1 MLKFSSKSLVR
12 AICLAVASV
21 GFVANA
27 YAADEIATG
36 SYDASLDTFNLA
48 EVIVHGDRYIAG
60 EFVRATSNVGILGQ
74 QDMMHSPLS
83 VTTISEKA
91 VGNFMNSTEGLS
103 ASLSLVPSIRKASDN
118 AVDQISIRGFN
129 DSGRGFMINGIPGM
143 QAMTRQS
150 SNYID
155 SVDVIEGP
163 STGVTGSSVYSRDGG
178 TININSKKALNDE
191 DTKKIG
197 VKYHSKGAHEEYV
210 DIGQRFG
217 ENNRYGA
224 RVIVTNTDGERAV
237 EGWDLEQRSVYLNLD
252 QKTDESKTNFMVG
265 YTYTDSQGRPYG
277 FSVGRAFEQS
287 GALSLPDAPDG
298 DNQLNPEW
306 RRDKN
311 TNFVMTLNH
320 EQKINDHLSAF
331 LNAGH
336 FKQDWYHY
344 TGFSKT
350 LVNESGDFTATSDN
364 YSLIEKRDYAQIG
377 LKGDFKTGDL
387 KHNYSLGVDR
397 TWHYYGGPNA
407 ATGYVDTS
415 NEFLDKN
422 KTKPNPWYKV
432 WSGNIYTSN
441 SWDAPKFGQA
451 DAFYGTHTRI
461 SGWSVMDIITT
472 GDEKLS
478 VLLGLNGK
486 SIKKDS
492 YDASGNHSAN
502 KGHYSDISPS
512 YGINYTFN
520 PRFAIF
526 ANHTEEFVE
535 GEIVSTSTDY
545 NYTNK
550 GTSLDPYKT
559 KQTEFGIKA
568 KTGDFFHK
576 LSYFD
581 IKKANGSDRENP
593 DGTLT
598 RVQDGERRHK
608 GIEYTAT
615 GTIAEKWNLIGGFMY
630 LDTDQ
635 KTSSAATNGK
645 RVNGVPE
652 WTANLGVE
660 YKASDTFSALVRGN
674 YVGSSYVLNE
684 KYEVPSYFTLDAGV
698 KAKTELMGTPVT
710 VSAMC
715 YNVFDKN
722 YWAPSGNTLHV
733 GGPRTFML
741 SAEFEL

>member
-60 EFVRATSNVGILGQ
+60 EFVRATSNVGILGE
-74 QDMMHSPLS
+74 QDAMKSPIS
-83 VTTISEKA
+83 TTTISEKA

-103 ASLSLVPSIRKASDN
+103 AGLSLVPSIRKASDN
-118 AVDQISIRGFN
+118 AVDQISIRGFT

-150 SNYID
+150 TNYID
-155 SVDVIEGP
+155 SIDVIEGP
-163 STGVTGSSVYSRDGG
+163 TTGINGSGSYNRDGG
-178 TININSKKALNDE
+178 SININSKKAYKDE
-191 DTKKIG
+191 DTKKFGI
-197 VKYHSKGAHEEYV
+197 KYHSKSAHEEYV
-210 DIGQRFG
+210 DIGTRFG
-217 ENNRYGA
+217 DDKRYGIRINA
-224 RVIVTNTDGERAV
+224 SNTNGERSV
-237 EGWDLEQRSVYLNLD
+237 EGWDLEQRNIYVNLD
-252 QKTDESKTNFMVG
+252 QESDNSKTNFMVG

-277 FSVGRAFEQS
+277 VSVKSEEYKGN
-287 GALSLPDAPDG
+287 ALPSAPDG
-298 DNQLNPEW
+298 DTNLNPRW
-306 RRDKN
+306 RRDKHD
-311 TNFVMTLNH
+311 NFIMTFNH
-320 EQKINDHLSAF
+320 EQKINDHLKAF

-336 FKQDWYHY
+336 FKQDFYHY
-344 TGFSKT
+344 AGFSKT
-350 LVNESGDFTATSDN
+350 LNNEAGDFSATTSNDT
-364 YSLIEKRDYAQIG
+364 LIEKRDYAQIG
-377 LKGDFKTGDL
+377 LRGDFKTGAL
-387 KHNYSLGVDR
+387 KHDWVLGFDR
-397 TWHYYGGPNA
+397 QWHYSGGG
-407 ATGYVDTS
+407 TVEDTA
-415 NEFLDKN
+415 EGKKYF
-422 KTKPNPWYKV
+422 
-432 WSGNIYTSN
+432 GNIYTGPKG
-441 SWDAPKFGQA
+441 SWDNPHLIMSNNVYK
-451 DAFYGTHTRI
+451 TRARTT
-461 SGWSVMDIITT
+461 GWSVVDTITT
-472 GDEKLS
+472 NNEKLT

-486 SIKKDS
+486 SIEKDS
-492 YDASGNHSAN
+492 YKLDGSHDK
-502 KGHYSDISPS
+502 KGGSYSDVSPAF
-512 YGINYTFN
+512 GVNYSFN
-520 PRFAIF
+520 DRLAVY

-535 GEIVSTSTDY
+535 GEIVSTSTNY